1 MTRRVRWIL
10 RAFCTLACSSTGIG
24 MVGNFAEF
32 ATASD
37 NVLQKA
43 SSWNWPEN
51 GAIIVR
57 LQTFLDSLPPGKEV
71 SEAKLKTSELT
82 SIRGIGLLE
91 GIVRLAAEGDTSI
104 RKLSDLLSLDVSS
117 ETMPEI
123 ESALSSVLA
132 NGGIPD
138 WLKSDCQLW
147 VSRCLAQNALYDEA
161 LNKLQALSM
170 ETVSDPSTYLFN
182 LAVCQHHLLRRDE
195 CVASLG
201 RLLEREIDLP
211 TRYAITAR
219 LMEADIK
226 PLKEDSLDE
235 ISRLMNDVE
244 RRLTLGRTGKMVRDK
259 QQAII
264 DKLDKSIDQIEQ
276 QMQQQ
281 QQQQKQK
288 KQQNQK
294 QNQDPTKPQ
303 DQMQPEEVKGPG
315 EIDSKDIGNS
325 ASWGNLPPAQRQEA
339 LQNMTKDLPSHYREV
354 IEAYFKRLSTTN
366 K

>member
-1 MTRRVRWIL
+1 
-10 RAFCTLACSSTGIG
+10 
-24 MVGNFAEF
+24 
-32 ATASD
+32 
-37 NVLQKA
+37 
-43 SSWNWPEN
+43 
-51 GAIIVR
+51 
-57 LQTFLDSLPPGKEV
+57 LDSLPPGKEI
-71 SEAKLKTSELT
+71 SDAKLKLSELT
-82 SIRGIGLLE
+82 AIRGIGLLE
-91 GIVRLAAEGDTSI
+91 GIIRLAAEGDASI
-104 RKLSDLLSLDVSS
+104 RKLSDLLLSVDVSA
-117 ETMPEI
+117 EIMPDI

-147 VSRCLAQNALYDEA
+147 VSRCLVQNALYDEA
-161 LNKLQALSM
+161 LNKLQSLSM

-182 LAVCQHHLLRRDE
+182 LAVCQHHLLRRDD
-195 CVASLG
+195 CVQSLAK
-201 RLLEREIDLP
+201 LLEREIDLP

-288 KQQNQK
+288 KQQQQK
-294 QNQDPTKPQ
+294 QNQDQSKPQ
-303 DQMQPEEVKGPG
+303 DQVPTEEVKGPG
-315 EIDSKDIGNS
+315 EIDPKDIGNS